1 MTVTAP
7 PRSPVASAQTLGGR
21 RRRPGRTLARFAP
34 MAPALVLL
42 ALFFAGPLLWSVYT
56 AFTDMALT
64 GSSSVDFVGFA
75 NFTRLIHDQAF
86 LNSLV
91 LTVIFVVGSAVIGQN
106 TLGLLIA
113 LLLRG
118 RNRVARSVV
127 TSLVIAAWAVP
138 ETVAGFC
145 WFAFLYRTGTL
156 NALLTHFGVQQN
168 WLYTAPMLAVTVAN
182 VWRGTAFSMLVYDA
196 ALSDVPPELL
206 EAASV
211 DGASAWQRLRRV
223 TLPLIRRSIVSN
235 LMLITLQTLAAFG
248 LIFVMTGG
256 GPGTKSQTTPLYMYE
271 QSFKFYQLGYGTAMA
286 LVLLVIGALFS
297 AIYLRLIKLDES

>member
-1 MTVTAP
+1 MNAFWSWFVIGVTVLNLVGLVWLLMATA
-7 PRSPVASAQTLGGR
+7 R
-21 RRRPGRTLARFAP
+21 RRQPGEAETTGHVWDGDVTELNNP
-34 MAPALVLL
+34 LPLWWLG
-42 ALFFAGPLLWSVYT
+42 LF
-56 AFTDMALT
+56 
-64 GSSSVDFVGFA
+64 
-75 NFTRLIHDQAF
+75 
-86 LNSLV
+86 V
-91 LTVIFVVGSAVIGQN
+91 LTVIFVVGSAVLGQN

-156 NALLTHFGVQQN
+156 NTLLTHFGVQQN
-168 WLYTAPMLAVTVAN
+168 WLYTAPMVAVIVAN

-206 EAASV
+206 EAAAV

-297 AIYLRLIKLDES
+297 AIYLRLIKLEES